1 MKSDF
6 AICLHPYFRRSY
18 SSYNCFN
25 LDFIDTLLKNQ
36 SSDINIRLKF
46 DLNKLCFYP
55 SLKQQLEYDFWYG
68 PNYND
73 DIESIPNGVTQYQT
87 DSTVRFFTQSLKT
100 EFWWKSNNE
109 QRDGKEVKLRE
120 LEMEEVKD
128 AECKIVGDEHF
139 LCKYVHSIYNT
150 DEESFEHFDG
160 AIRDY
165 DMEKILYRIDNPINI
180 CPKNTLYTKIFRI
193 DGKVSLKLWKTLIT
207 MFYRENS
214 SIYEYFGVKKER
226 TQCIDKQD
234 NLGIKKYVPYSLS
247 EGDGI
252 HLNIAYFRKED
263 SNESFMIGSH
273 DVIAYGNKKINAID
287 VDTIDIVKE
296 LKKNGCICT
305 IPDDVTFYDTND
317 GYHCIPMIK
326 IGGDEL
332 NNNLAKLIAV
342 IKNITFQQ
350 VANNDNKVYSYTI
363 SWCMEDKNIVF
374 SFAAH
379 IKDLNHWLSTIDIIP
394 TEHQSFSNW
403 LEKQYH
409 YIQKEKL
416 PRALPLKCILSD
428 GMIFFDRRNVQE
440 DVNYKIFKQDGKL
453 MSSLEIPKEN
463 EDIINYIKG
472 NSLKVVPL
480 WIINKME
487 DNEGV
492 DYLTSTKSTMKGE
505 TVAEVKEGHYA
516 WSYWTDK

>member
-1 MKSDF
+1 
-6 AICLHPYFRRSY
+6 
-18 SSYNCFN
+18 
-25 LDFIDTLLKNQ
+25 
-36 SSDINIRLKF
+36 
-46 DLNKLCFYP
+46 
-55 SLKQQLEYDFWYG
+55 
-68 PNYND
+68 
-73 DIESIPNGVTQYQT
+73 
-87 DSTVRFFTQSLKT
+87 
-100 EFWWKSNNE
+100 
-109 QRDGKEVKLRE
+109 
-120 LEMEEVKD
+120 
-128 AECKIVGDEHF
+128 
-139 LCKYVHSIYNT
+139 
-150 DEESFEHFDG
+150 
-160 AIRDY
+160 
-165 DMEKILYRIDNPINI
+165 
-180 CPKNTLYTKIFRI
+180 
-193 DGKVSLKLWKTLIT
+193 
-207 MFYRENS
+207 
-214 SIYEYFGVKKER
+214 
-226 TQCIDKQD
+226 
-234 NLGIKKYVPYSLS
+234 
-247 EGDGI
+247 
-252 HLNIAYFRKED
+252 
-263 SNESFMIGSH
+263 
-273 DVIAYGNKKINAID
+273 
-287 VDTIDIVKE
+287 
-296 LKKNGCICT
+296 
-305 IPDDVTFYDTND
+305 
-317 GYHCIPMIK
+317 MIK

-342 IKNITFQQ
+342 IKNITSQQ